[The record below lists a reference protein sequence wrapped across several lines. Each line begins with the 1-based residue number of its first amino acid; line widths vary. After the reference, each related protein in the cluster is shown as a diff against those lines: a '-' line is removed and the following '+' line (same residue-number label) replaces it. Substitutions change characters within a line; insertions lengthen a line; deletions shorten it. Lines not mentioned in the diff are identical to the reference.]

1 MSDFFSFTASSN
13 IHKFHRS
20 TTMRFWVFI
29 LLVLSTL
36 AASYPTGSYVVHG
49 KRDADPVGMQRVSR
63 APKDVPLAVQIM
75 LKQQNLEHGARFLQD
90 VSDPD
95 SPNFG
100 KTDLT
105 DYMRY
110 TYTLDRKILD
120 SRANQQKVRASTSGD
135 QHHSRLGPCSWYRK
149 ESRQA
154 LGWYVIVYR
163 SRVIAQLTISR

>member
-1 MSDFFSFTASSN
+1 MGRLQY
-13 IHKFHRS
+13 IP
-20 TTMRFWVFI
+20 TTMRFWVLI
-29 LLVLSTL
+29 LLVLSTF

-100 KTDLT
+100 KIDLYSSHAIYLHT
-105 DYMRY
+105 GQENSGLASESTKGSHLYQWRSTPLLTGSMQLVSKRVASSS
-110 TYTLDRKILD
+110 RMVRRCVPFQRD
-120 SRANQQKVRASTSGD
+120 SSPDVKQ
-135 QHHSRLGPCSWYRK
+135 
-149 ESRQA
+149 
-154 LGWYVIVYR
+154 I
-163 SRVIAQLTISR
+163 